1 MSDRLLK
8 NLGEK
13 LQEARKKSGLTQDQ
27 VAKVLGINKVQL
39 SYYET
44 GAREIN
50 LTLLQ
55 ELAGLYGYSVGY
67 FLGNEQGQEPEV
79 EIAFRAD
86 EFCKEDLETV
96 AFAKTF
102 LRNLCEMRALL
113 GR

>member
-1 MSDRLLK
+1 MNDRLLK
-8 NLGEK
+8 SLGEK

-27 VAKVLGINKVQL
+27 VAKILEINKVQL

-50 LTLLQ
+50 ITLLQ
-55 ELAGLYGYSVGY
+55 ELANLYGYSVGY
-67 FLGNEQGQEPEV
+67 FLGDEKKSEPEV

-86 EFCKEDLETV
+86 EFCEEDWETV
-96 AFAKTF
+96 VFAKTF

>member
-1 MSDRLLK
+1 MNNSFLK
-8 NLGEK
+8 SLGAK

-27 VAKVLGINKVQL
+27 VAKILGINKVQL

-44 GAREIN
+44 GSREIN
-50 LTLLQ
+50 ITLLQ
-55 ELAGLYGYSVGY
+55 ELANLYGYSVGY
-67 FLGNEQGQEPEV
+67 FLGNEDKKEPEV

-86 EFCKEDLETV
+86 ELCEEDLETI

>member
-8 NLGEK
+8 SLGEK

-50 LTLLQ
+50 ITLLQ
-55 ELAGLYGYSVGY
+55 ELANLYGYSVGY
-67 FLGNEQGQEPEV
+67 FLGNEKGKEPEV

-86 EFCKEDLETV
+86 DFCEEDLETV

-113 GR
+113 RR